1 MGKGSFMKINS
12 INYDSESGK
21 IFRFDDICCNA
32 DINLANSMVD
42 EILKRIPDS
51 TILYA
56 VSPLVHNMEGA
67 EGKSKQRVYPKIL
80 NAYSDPKVFYNV
92 DKCGIP
98 FDIHPNAILASH
110 GMIHVDHR
118 LLDKSAQEM
127 SILVSCSLV
136 KSRIFIPPFNKWNID
151 TEDICISNGIDL
163 IKFEDGW
170 KCAEYNEFSE
180 DVRLWY
186 LHHREFTRQSFID
199 WINGELL

>member
-1 MGKGSFMKINS
+1 MGKGNFMKINS
-12 INYDSESGK
+12 INYDSRSGK

-32 DINLANSMVD
+32 DIDLANSIVD
-42 EILKRIPDS
+42 EIIERIPDS
-51 TILYA
+51 KILYA
-56 VSPLVHNMEGA
+56 VSPLVHNMREE

-92 DKCGIP
+92 DKCEIP
-98 FDIHPNAILASH
+98 SNMHPKAILASH

-136 KSRIFIPPFNKWNID
+136 KSEIFIPPFNKWNSD
-151 TEDICISNGIDL
+151 TEKICNDNNIDL

-170 KCAEYNEFSE
+170 KCVEYNKFSE
-180 DVRLWY
+180 DISLWY
-186 LHHREFTRQSFID
+186 LHHREFTLDTFKS
-199 WINGELL
+199 WINKK